1 MHFKHFGAKTGVFEQ
16 NTDIIK
22 SWLSKENKVASSRE
36 IAGDRLLKKTLRQ
49 DRTFFERWAS
59 ITSG

>member
-1 MHFKHFGAKTGVFEQ
+1 MHFKHFGANTGVFEQ

-22 SWLSKENKVASSRE
+22 SWLSKENKVVSSRE

-49 DRTFFERWAS
+49 DRTFFEHWAS

>member
-1 MHFKHFGAKTGVFEQ
+1 MHFKYFGAKTGVFEQ

-22 SWLSKENKVASSRE
+22 SWLSKENKVVSSRE

-49 DRTFFERWAS
+49 DRTFFEHWAS